1 MAGPG
6 QGQEPQRS
14 DQIGRPC
21 GVGVVMSGG
30 GVGELQEVKAWKL
43 ET

>member
-1 MAGPG
+1 MGTHKMYASPSSPSSGNSR
-6 QGQEPQRS
+6 ES
-14 DQIGRPC
+14 YS
-21 GVGVVMSGG
+21 VKLSGG